1 MGNWNCYV
9 LDAGAWSVYATP
21 DEIPETLGERTL
33 RLFLADSDFA
43 EVRYT
48 PVSAPGTGAAFVG
61 FTPRT
66 YFENDE
72 APGCTDTAPDA
83 AGLAT
88 WAGPG
93 VSPVDVMELL
103 ANDETGLTADSED
116 DVLVETTLDRLVAL
130 LRQPPVPW

>member
-1 MGNWNCYV
+1 MGNWNCYIF
-9 LDAGAWSVYATP
+9 DRTWTSYATP
-21 DEIPETLGERTL
+21 DEIPEPLGERTL

-43 EVRYT
+43 EVRYH
-48 PVSAPGTGAAFVG
+48 PVTAPGTGSAFVG

-83 AGLAT
+83 VGLAA

-93 VSPVDVMELL
+93 VSPIDVQELL
-103 ANDETGLTADSED
+103 AD
-116 DVLVETTLDRLVAL
+116 DASSPTDDNALVESALDRLVSL
-130 LRQPPVPW
+130 LRLPAVPW

>member
-9 LDAGAWSVYATP
+9 LADGDWSVYTTP
-21 DEIPETLGERTL
+21 DEIPETLPDRTL

-43 EVRYT
+43 EVRYD
-48 PVSAPGTGAAFVG
+48 PVTSPGTGAAFVG

-72 APGCTDTAPDA
+72 APGCTDTAPDS
-83 AGLAT
+83 AGLAA

-93 VSPVDVMELL
+93 VSPADVQELL
-103 ANDETGLTADSED
+103 ADDTTGTAPDFEKEP
-116 DVLVETTLDRLVAL
+116 VEQVLDRLVTL
-130 LRQPPVPW
+130 LRLPPVPW